1 MASYLTCLKRQRG
14 VNQHDCRMLSKEYL
28 QCRMDRYLQPHTDTK
43 DLKPDRAICRN
54 LMAPDEMKNLG
65 YAPDQV
71 AADKAASAA
80 SAKKDAEKK
89 EQKEEAEAKRSPT

>member
-1 MASYLTCLKRQRG
+1 
-14 VNQHDCRMLSKEYL
+14 
-28 QCRMDRYLQPHTDTK
+28 
-43 DLKPDRAICRN
+43 
-54 LMAPDEMKNLG
+54 MAPDEMKNLG